1 MKATVFSVLL
11 SLLLMPVV
19 AAQAQ
24 QQTAEPEPS
33 GQQADG
39 DGSAGQQTG
48 DADTDTGAESA
59 SDLPDIDSQPIE
71 GAQNSGPGRFI
82 PSEQISQDFGVSF
95 PVDI

>member
-39 DGSAGQQTG
+39 D
-48 DADTDTGAESA
+48 
-59 SDLPDIDSQPIE
+59 
-71 GAQNSGPGRFI
+71 
-82 PSEQISQDFGVSF
+82 
-95 PVDI
+95 